1 MTRSPA
7 SYPPRLP
14 DEERRLLSLRSYHVL
29 DTPAE
34 DAFDDLVKLA
44 ASLLKMPMALVTLVD
59 EDRQWFKAKVGLD
72 LSETARQDSFCA
84 HAIAKPD
91 LMVIEDTEK
100 DERFR
105 ENPLVLAD
113 PNIRFYAGAPLVTP
127 EGQGL
132 GALCVLDRVPHRL
145 TDEQEATLRVLGR
158 QVMVQLELRRMIRR
172 SQRERDDLL
181 NILHAL
187 PAAVII
193 ANAPKAEVMFQNEA
207 VRTLLGVDASNP
219 TRIRQFWRATQVK
232 TRAGDILPV
241 SEWPAM
247 RALGGE
253 TIVGEEL
260 SLELPG
266 GRTLPILIGAAPIR
280 DEEDRITGA
289 VIGFQDVSSLH
300 ELSRLKNDFV
310 STVSHELRTPLTSI
324 RGSLQLLLS
333 EEDAVPTEEGR
344 QLLSIALNNTDRLIR
359 MITDILD
366 IAKMEAGQMGLAR
379 HPMDVGLIVRTAVE
393 AVHGLAE
400 ARGITVRHTIAPTL
414 PLIDA
419 DHDRLAQAI
428 VNLLSNAIKFSPAGG
443 EVHVEAS
450 AVDGSVALR
459 VADAGRGI
467 PERDLGLVF
476 EKFHQAGGANRQGT
490 GLGLSITKALIEQ
503 HGGSI
508 SVASEEGAG
517 TTFTITLPASR
528 G

>member
-14 DEERRLLSLRSYHVL
+14 DEERRLQSLRGYHVL

-34 DAFDDLVKLA
+34 GAFDDLVKLA
-44 ASLLKMPMALVTLVD
+44 ASLLGMPMALVTLID
-59 EDRQWFKAKVGLD
+59 EDRQWIKAKVGLD

-91 LMVIEDTEK
+91 LMVVEDTAE

-105 ENPLVLAD
+105 ENPFVLDD

-127 EGQGL
+127 EGQGV

-145 TDEQEATLRVLGR
+145 TDEQEETLRVLGR
-158 QVMVQLELRRMIRR
+158 QVMMQLELRRMVRR
-172 SQRERDDLL
+172 SQHERDDLL

-193 ANAPKAEVMFQNEA
+193 ANAPNAEVMFQNEA
-207 VRTLLGVDASNP
+207 VRTLLGVDAANP
-219 TRIRQFWRATQVK
+219 SRIRQFWRATQVK
-232 TRAGDILPV
+232 SRSGEILPV
-241 SEWPAM
+241 SDWPAM

-260 SLELPG
+260 RLELPG

-280 DEEDRITGA
+280 DDEDRITGA

-333 EEDAVPTEEGR
+333 EDDAVPSGQRR
-344 QLLSIALNNTDRLIR
+344 QLLSIALTNTDRLIR

-366 IAKMEAGQMGLAR
+366 IAKIEAGQMGLAR
-379 HPMDVGLIVRTAVE
+379 HPAEVAPIVRTAVE
-393 AVHGLAE
+393 AVHGFAE
-400 ARGITVRHTIAPTL
+400 ARGIAVRQTIAPAL

-428 VNLLSNAIKFSPAGG
+428 VNLLSNAIKFSREGG
-443 EVHVEAS
+443 EVHVDVSLA
-450 AVDGSVALR
+450 DGSVALK
-459 VADAGRGI
+459 VTDTGRGI
-467 PERDLGLVF
+467 PEGDLALVF

-490 GLGLSITKALIEQ
+490 GLGLSITKALVEQ

-508 SVASEEGAG
+508 SVASAEGAG